1 MRRLGTLLRKIVFS
15 FGLIYGVNIILN
27 KVGIYIPINYIT
39 LGITTILGVPGLLSL
54 FAILSII
61 WIGGIKWIC

>member
-1 MRRLGTLLRKIVFS
+1 
-15 FGLIYGVNIILN
+15 
-27 KVGIYIPINYIT
+27 
-39 LGITTILGVPGLLSL
+39 LGVPGLLSL